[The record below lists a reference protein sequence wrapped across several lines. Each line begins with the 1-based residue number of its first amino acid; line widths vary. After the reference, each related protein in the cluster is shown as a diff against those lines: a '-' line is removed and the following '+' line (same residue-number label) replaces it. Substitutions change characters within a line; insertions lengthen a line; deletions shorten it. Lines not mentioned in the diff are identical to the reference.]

1 MFKNPMLSN
10 QVRPM
15 HLLNPQEMKIYTQL
29 QQQLYMGTLPPHC
42 IRMYVYLEAFH
53 PDVNVGNKVSVV
65 NAPSNLTVSDTN
77 PLVYVRRSTN
87 TKPVDYIITNDQ
99 QDTNKN
105 LSIQVK
111 PNMDT
116 NPVVYV
122 RRSTNQNTVDYII
135 TNDQQDTT
143 KNLSIQVKPNM
154 LISTDFKSN
163 KNIKQLAKEANC
175 FNAVKVIRETEY
187 PSGCIYVDENKQNA
201 IVCHYGLEKE
211 VKDILM
217 YRMDKDVKAA
227 PKDMQNL
234 VVALLKQ
241 QHIVNNK
248 HKGEWQKIRNG
259 LKGMYNI
266 MDYADAVNH
275 VIQTTEQVKKA
286 IRFYEDGRLKDKNA
300 RLKKAIKCIKW

>member
-42 IRMYVYLEAFH
+42 IQMYVYLDTKFNMMRFKPLEAFH

-77 PLVYVRRSTN
+77 PLVYFRRTTN

-99 QDTNKN
+99 QDTTKN

-116 NPVVYV
+116 NPLVYV
-122 RRSTNQNTVDYII
+122 RRSTNTNTVDYII
-135 TNDQQDTT
+135 TNDQQDTN

-241 QHIVNNK
+241 QNIVNSR
-248 HKGEWQKIRNG
+248 Q
-259 LKGMYNI
+259 YS
-266 MDYADAVNH
+266 
-275 VIQTTEQVKKA
+275 
-286 IRFYEDGRLKDKNA
+286 
-300 RLKKAIKCIKW
+300 

>member
-42 IRMYVYLEAFH
+42 IQMYVYLDTKFNMMRFKPLEAFH
-53 PDVNVGNKVSVV
+53 PYVNVGNKVSVV

-77 PLVYVRRSTN
+77 PLVYVRRATN

-99 QDTNKN
+99 QDTN
-105 LSIQVK
+105 
-111 PNMDT
+111 
-116 NPVVYV
+116 
-122 RRSTNQNTVDYII
+122 
-135 TNDQQDTT
+135 

-241 QHIVNNK
+241 QNIVNNK
-248 HKGEWQKIRNG
+248 RKGEWQKIRNG
-259 LKGMYNI
+259 LKG
-266 MDYADAVNH
+266 V
-275 VIQTTEQVKKA
+275 
-286 IRFYEDGRLKDKNA
+286 RLFV
-300 RLKKAIKCIKW
+300 RLVVCRC